1 MVISPNMPDVIM
13 LLVGMP
19 AGFIVIQVTLDVRV
33 PLLAR
38 HSIVTFPSAA
48 KGAPKGCIES

>member
-1 MVISPNMPDVIM
+1 MTISPNMPDVII
-13 LLVGMP
+13 LLV
-19 AGFIVIQVTLDVRV
+19 ALSTGFIVIQVTLDVRI

-48 KGAPKGCIES
+48 KCAPKDALRT